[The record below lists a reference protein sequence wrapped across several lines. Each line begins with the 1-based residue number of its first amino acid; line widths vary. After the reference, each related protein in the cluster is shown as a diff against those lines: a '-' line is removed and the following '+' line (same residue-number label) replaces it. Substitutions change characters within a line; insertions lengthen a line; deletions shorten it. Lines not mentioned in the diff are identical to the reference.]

1 MSSSLTEPV
10 TWLCHTIS
18 NQPAAHYAAKVHFGV
33 SPGGW
38 CRGHRA
44 ARGRLS
50 SGDGSNRLPPALCPL
65 LSDSFPFWNRAKVK
79 QDTFIVLAT
88 GYLKVSQGDDE
99 KYHLHLSEPER
110 GYTGG
115 LVDSQMHLV
124 CLGQLAE
131 GLELGCRWHHWI
143 RTRAGTAANKTTRN
157 LRFSQYCWGFRY
169 SGRRRCAVWWWVLDV
184 SSNVMPLSS
193 W

>member
-1 MSSSLTEPV
+1 
-10 TWLCHTIS
+10 
-18 NQPAAHYAAKVHFGV
+18 VHFGV

-99 KYHLHLSEPER
+99 NYHLHLSEPVEA
-110 GYTGG
+110 TQE
-115 LVDSQMHLV
+115 DSWTVKCTL
-124 CLGQLAE
+124 
-131 GLELGCRWHHWI
+131 
-143 RTRAGTAANKTTRN
+143 
-157 LRFSQYCWGFRY
+157 F
-169 SGRRRCAVWWWVLDV
+169 VLD
-184 SSNVMPLSS
+184 S
-193 W
+193 WQKALNSVAGGITE